1 MEIIIENEQDII
13 EVNDEL
19 NNIIYTAVAK
29 SLEYE
34 GFEIPSEIS
43 IVLTDDEGIH
53 ELNKQY
59 RNVDKPTDVL
69 SFPILDITKGQI
81 IQDSGDVDRDK
92 DLILLG
98 DIAISLEMVKR
109 QAEEYGHS
117 FNRELAF
124 LTTHGMFHLLGYDHM
139 NETDEKEML
148 GKQEKV
154 LQLMEL
160 VR

>member
-19 NNIIYTAVAK
+19 KDIINTAVEK
-29 SLEYE
+29 SLEHE
-34 GFEIPSEIS
+34 GFVIPSETS
-43 IVLTDDEGIH
+43 IVLTDDIGIH
-53 ELNKQY
+53 ELNRQY
-59 RNVDKPTDVL
+59 RNVDKSTDVL
-69 SFPILDITKGQI
+69 SFPILDIIKGQI
-81 IQDSGDVDRDK
+81 NQDSGDIDKDK

-98 DIAISLEMVKR
+98 DIVISLETVKR

-148 GKQEKV
+148 EKQEKV

-160 VR
+160 AR